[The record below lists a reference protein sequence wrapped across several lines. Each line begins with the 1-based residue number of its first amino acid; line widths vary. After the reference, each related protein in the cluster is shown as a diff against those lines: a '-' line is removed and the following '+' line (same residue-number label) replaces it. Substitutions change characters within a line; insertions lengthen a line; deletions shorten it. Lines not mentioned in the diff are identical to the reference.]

1 MDPLYAS
8 PSSSSPTPPSPPL
21 EYVPFEPFER
31 PHLRV
36 RGRWVA
42 LVVCKSWVTT
52 CILGFMVLSVLV
64 GAREYLDGKDGGG
77 NRALYSEA
85 PGRAHMTRIR
95 KLYRSHLSMNTDYIG
110 AFGPPVISKKSESER
125 WSPSDIQRV
134 VRWYKHN
141 VLKEIDEILDD
152 REARGAMVGSEP

>member
-36 RGRWVA
+36 RGRRVA

-64 GAREYLDGKDGGG
+64 GAREYLDGEDGGG

-85 PGRAHMTRIR
+85 P
-95 KLYRSHLSMNTDYIG
+95 
-110 AFGPPVISKKSESER
+110 
-125 WSPSDIQRV
+125 
-134 VRWYKHN
+134 
-141 VLKEIDEILDD
+141 
-152 REARGAMVGSEP
+152 